1 MDRRPPGIQGLWRL
15 ILETFDALEADFAR
29 HYNLE
34 LAELVFGGDRVPLR
48 RLRNLIVHLP
58 PDSAFVRT
66 ITPRLPQAAAP
77 WSTTDYL
84 LALIAELVD
93 ANTRAFVSAYSKKGS
108 KQPKPIEIDR
118 PGDEPK
124 RPADM
129 SSPEALKFFAG
140 SVHYTPAEAKPPN
153 PGDPD
158 H

>member
-1 MDRRPPGIQGLWRL
+1 MDRRPPGIIGLWRL

-29 HYNLE
+29 HYHLE

-66 ITPRLPQAAAP
+66 ITPRLPQAAAA

-93 ANTRAFVSAYSKKGS
+93 ANTIAFVIAHSKKGAT
-108 KQPKPIEIDR
+108 KPTPIKIDR
-118 PGDEPK
+118 PDDK
-124 RPADM
+124 PAHPANM
-129 SSPEALKFFAG
+129 SSPEARAFFAG
-140 SVHYTPAEAKPPN
+140 AIQYTPAEETPAEE
-153 PGDPD
+153 
-158 H
+158 

>member
-1 MDRRPPGIQGLWRL
+1 MDRRPPGIIGLWRL

-29 HYNLE
+29 HYHLE

-84 LALIAELVD
+84 LALIAELID
-93 ANTRAFVSAYSKKGS
+93 ANTIAFVIAHSKKGTTR
-108 KQPKPIEIDR
+108 PTPIKIDR
-118 PGDEPK
+118 PDDKPD

-129 SSPEALKFFAG
+129 SSTEARTFFAG
-140 SVHYTPAEAKPPN
+140 AVQYSPPEEPPAE
-153 PGDPD
+153 D
-158 H
+158 